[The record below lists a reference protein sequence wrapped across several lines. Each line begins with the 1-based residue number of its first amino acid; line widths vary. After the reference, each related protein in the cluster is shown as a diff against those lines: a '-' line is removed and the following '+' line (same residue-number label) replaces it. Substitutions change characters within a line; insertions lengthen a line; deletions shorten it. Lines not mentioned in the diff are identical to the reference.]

1 MATNWRSTL
10 WDIILTILTL
20 GIFHI
25 QKRKKKIG
33 GRGGQKIHKTALRK
47 LIIYLYCV
55 YKRLV
60 RAAYFRFMFHECFT
74 NMYNQKSNH
83 LIFR

>member
-1 MATNWRSTL
+1 MGHHSHDPDTGNL
-10 WDIILTILTL
+10 P
-20 GIFHI
+20 HPEE
-25 QKRKKKIG
+25 KKKIG

>member
-1 MATNWRSTL
+1 MGHHSHDPDVGNLPHPEA
-10 WDIILTILTL
+10 
-20 GIFHI
+20 
-25 QKRKKKIG
+25 QKKIG

-60 RAAYFRFMFHECFT
+60 RAAYFLFHVLQRFCNLLNYKTQLSINKIIGF
-74 NMYNQKSNH
+74 
-83 LIFR
+83 